1 MLQFLAIRDFALIDR
16 LEVEFAPGLNL
27 LTGET
32 GSGKSILIDAVAQLI
47 GDRASLDLIR
57 AGSDSASIQG
67 IFRVESEHPAI
78 RLLAGQEIAVEG
90 QEIVIRRVISP
101 TGSKVFVNGVLSTQ
115 RFLAQLG
122 TSLADIHGQHDRHG
136 LIELFQQALV
146 GAVVVVETLVQSS
159 DQILEL
165 QDVTLKAN
173 DFFFGTGSKRPGNQ
187 EENERQ
193 VLLHKRGVVK
203 HSADDEVGTPVTS
216 VGCFVLAGVG
226 RSLLAE

>member
-1 MLQFLAIRDFALIDR
+1 MQFGHHLSRFGLLRADR
-16 LEVEFAPGLNL
+16 TDQVLEK
-27 LTGET
+27 T
-32 GSGKSILIDAVAQLI
+32 
-47 GDRASLDLIR
+47 
-57 AGSDSASIQG
+57 
-67 IFRVESEHPAI
+67 
-78 RLLAGQEIAVEG
+78 
-90 QEIVIRRVISP
+90 
-101 TGSKVFVNGVLSTQ
+101 
-115 RFLAQLG
+115 LG
-122 TSLADIHGQHDRHG
+122 GGHLV
-136 LIELFQQALV
+136 IELFQQALV

-203 HSADDEVGTPVTS
+203 QSADDEVGTPVTS